1 MAALTGYRVISSE
14 NLEDFVKQ
22 VEALPM
28 NPWRPAGSIAT
39 SVIKS
44 DLGMDNYIIIYTQ
57 AFVREG

>member
-1 MAALTGYRVISSE
+1 MAALTGYKVISSE
-14 NLEDFVKQ
+14 NLEDFIEK

-39 SVIKS
+39 SMIKK
-44 DLGMDNYIIIYTQ
+44 DLGLADYIIVYTQ